1 MPSEP
6 ILHPISV
13 GGVVPSLQLGVRLH
27 LTAIENYESQAAHFG
42 RWGYQKL
49 AAKYAEDAAEERG
62 HLEALLKRLEYY
74 DAEPDLTHEPPSWP
88 RHDFEGILAA
98 NYDLETGAANAEK
111 AAVLACRAVGDEV
124 SALIFAANLAG
135 SDASIAEIEATQR
148 VLEQIG
154 LDNYLA
160 NQV

>member
-6 ILHPISV
+6 ISQPIAI
-13 GGVVPSLQLGVRLH
+13 GGVVASLQNGVSLH
-27 LTAIENYESQAAHFG
+27 LTAIENYTTQAAHFG
-42 RWGYQKL
+42 RWGYSKL

-62 HLEALLKRLEYY
+62 HLDALLKRLEFY
-74 DAEPDLTHEPPSWP
+74 DVQPNYEHETPSWP
-88 RHDFEGILAA
+88 RHDFEGILAT
-98 NYDLETGAANAEK
+98 NYALETAAANAEK
-111 AAVLACRAVGDEV
+111 AAILVCRAVGDEQ
-124 SALIFAANLAG
+124 SALVFAENLEG
-135 SDASIAEIEATQR
+135 SEASIADIEAIQR